1 MPGFLYIVSVMSAGL
16 LSVLLLALRTEK
28 LRSRAV
34 DDALA
39 KLPGILPGRRIY
51 AGRRAMA
58 IDDRNQVLCVIQA
71 ETQTV
76 RLNVVPFGDIQSS
89 ELWVDGKL
97 VSRVERGSPFE
108 SIGRRSRRA
117 HEAGEIRLRIE
128 ARDRHAPEHELTIP
142 DFRLAKYWQSQLR
155 AMIAATETTRE
166 LADGTAL
173 RRTQVA
179 AGADRRATIQP
190 GIARKPRESQAP
202 DRPAQQVGNR
212 NAADG
217 PEAQRGGSPDTNE
230 RRTADGRRSPTIV
243 SPQLRAALRRY
254 LNSAMPSN
262 GRLVVSERKL
272 RDACAPKLALIRFH
286 DQMNR
291 LRRAKALDDYRLSYS
306 RKDESWRITRA
317 DERRAAA

>member
-1 MPGFLYIVSVMSAGL
+1 MPGYLYIVSVMSAGL

-28 LRSRAV
+28 LRAKAV

-39 KLPGILPGRRIY
+39 KLPGILPGRRVY

-58 IDDRNQVLCVIQA
+58 VDDRNQVLCVIRA

-76 RLNVVPFGDIQSS
+76 RLNVVPFGDLQAS

-108 SIGRRSRRA
+108 SIGRRSRRV

-142 DFRLAKYWQSQLR
+142 DLRLAKYWQSQLR
-155 AMIAATETTRE
+155 AMISATETTRE

-173 RRTQVA
+173 RRTQAA

-190 GIARKPRESQAP
+190 GIARKPRETEAP
-202 DRPAQQVGNR
+202 VRTAPQVGNR
-212 NAADG
+212 DNHNRSAPLAGKQDSNE
-217 PEAQRGGSPDTNE
+217 PRTSGGRLP
-230 RRTADGRRSPTIV
+230 AIV

-254 LNSAMPSN
+254 LSSAMPGN

-291 LRRAKALDDYRLSYS
+291 LRRAKALQDYRLSYS
-306 RKDESWRITRA
+306 RKDETWRISRA